1 MMTCLSIITKTISF
15 CTKITDNKD
24 PFGTGSDSGWRG
36 LRELKE
42 RVKSLYTYKT
52 CTYKHTYS
60 AHAFWTKTKPQ
71 VVHVLSERTWASET
85 RRRQFYE
92 QQIDLVN
99 LLSNIL
105 KLKAAVTAL
114 FFSWCCDVVWGLPV
128 VILLIV
134 AQCLCCILLLV

>member
-1 MMTCLSIITKTISF
+1 VYNGNCIMMTCLSIITKTISF

-24 PFGTGSDSGWRG
+24 PFGTGSDSCWRG

-60 AHAFWTKTKPQ
+60 GSAFWTRTKPQ

-85 RRRQFYE
+85 WRRQFYE

-99 LLSNIL
+99 LSNIL
-105 KLKAAVTAL
+105 NWKPLSRAYSFLDAVTSFEVFPL
-114 FFSWCCDVVWGLPV
+114 SFC
-128 VILLIV
+128 
-134 AQCLCCILLLV
+134 